1 MAYHSS
7 PNAAF
12 ELAEIDADI
21 LRYIYRH
28 EPVAI
33 EEVERA
39 IPDSLVQH
47 RVVSMSGSGW
57 YDPRRNDTPAPS
69 LITLDHR
76 VSEAGRIEYLGTC
89 RLTDHG
95 KKVLQ
100 DYDKAHRAHRK
111 EFWLKNAWIPIIV
124 AFVTTVITNYIL
136 PKLPLLIQWFASIL

>member
-1 MAYHSS
+1 MPSS
-7 PNAAF
+7 NVAF

-21 LRYIYRH
+21 LRYICKH
-28 EPVAI
+28 EPVTI

-47 RVVSMSGSGW
+47 RIASMSGRGW

-69 LITLDHR
+69 LITRDHR
-76 VSEAGRIEYLGTC
+76 VLEGGHVEYLGTC

-100 DYDKAHRAHRK
+100 DYDKAHKTHRK
-111 EFWLKNAWIPIIV
+111 ELWLKNAWIPIIV

-136 PKLPLLIQWFASIL
+136 PKLPLLIRWFASIL